1 VSGGGS
7 LRPEASAEE
16 TAGLIR
22 RGAVTSTEVTR
33 ACLDRIRALDGA
45 HHAFITLLEA
55 DALAA
60 AARADDELRRGR
72 SVGPLHGVPVTVKDA
87 FLLRGTPTTIG
98 AVMLRTYAPAE
109 NDAACLD
116 RLRDAGAVVLGKTN
130 VGSGIA
136 WQTAGLS
143 ATRLPPAENPW
154 RRGRT
159 LGGSSSGSA
168 VAVALGMGYAS
179 VGSDSGGSVRNPAAL
194 SGLVG
199 LKPTFGRVS
208 QYGCVYGLC
217 RSLEHV
223 GPLTRTVR
231 DAAILL
237 SCLAGRDPR
246 DPTSADAPVPD
257 YLAAVADAAPE
268 PLRIGWFSD
277 GGPLGAEPDVLARV
291 ADATRVLRSL
301 GMSVEEVPAPAA
313 DPELWY
319 ELTLFEE
326 ADALDETVPAL
337 TAYQEYGRANLRR
350 KRDRVSRAAA
360 ARAANIRSAYAAL
373 FSRFDLLALPTA
385 PLTATPL
392 TAPTLQWNGSARDAL
407 DLYLANTWVFNLTGH
422 PAITLPCGFDR
433 DRMPVGMQL
442 AARHFDE
449 ARLLRAAARYEAAVG
464 RFPLPAS
471 EPPALRPTDGSILI
485 TPNGGSIP

>member
-1 VSGGGS
+1 MSGDES
-7 LRPEASAEE
+7 LLCEASAEE
-16 TAGLIR
+16 TARLIR
-22 RGAVTSTEVTR
+22 SGAVTSTEVTQ
-33 ACLDRIRALDGA
+33 ACLDRIRAFDRV

-55 DALAA
+55 DALSA
-60 AARADDELRRGR
+60 AARADEDLRGAR
-72 SVGPLHGVPVTVKDA
+72 SIGPLHGVPISVKDA

-109 NDAACLD
+109 DDAAVLN
-116 RLRDAGAVVLGKTN
+116 RLREAGTVLLGKTN
-130 VGSGIA
+130 VGSGVA

-143 ATRLPPAENPW
+143 ATRLPPADNPW

-179 VGSDSGGSVRNPAAL
+179 VGSDSGGSIRNPAAL
-194 SGLVG
+194 AGLVG
-199 LKPTFGRVS
+199 LKPTFGRIS

-217 RSLEHV
+217 RSFEHV

-237 SCLAGRDPR
+237 GCLAGRDPR

-257 YLAAVADAAPE
+257 YLSVIAGAPPE

-277 GGPLGAEPDVLARV
+277 GGPLGAEPEVLARV
-291 ADATRVLRSL
+291 AEAVRVLRSL
-301 GMSVEEVPAPAA
+301 GMPVEEVPAPAA

-319 ELTLFEE
+319 ALTLSEE
-326 ADALDETVPAL
+326 TAAFDQMIPAL
-337 TAYQEYGRANLRR
+337 GAYQEYAHANLRR

-360 ARAANIRSAYAAL
+360 TRAEELRNAYAAL
-373 FSRFDLLALPTA
+373 FSRFDLLAMPTA

-392 TAPTLQWNGSARDAL
+392 TAPTLRWNGETRDAL
-407 DLYLANTWVFNLTGH
+407 DLYLSNTWPFNLTGH

-433 DRMPVGMQL
+433 EHLPVGMQL
-442 AARHFDE
+442 VARHFDE
-449 ARLLRAAARYEAAVG
+449 TRLLQAAARYETAVG
-464 RFPLPAS
+464 RFPLPA
-471 EPPALRPTDGSILI
+471 PPPCAHDPMERGAGPDLSHRL
-485 TPNGGSIP
+485 